1 MGFCALDRS
10 DLCESAPSQERLNNE
25 QLCSLERNGC
35 PVFECRCTWSPN
47 PLWLS
52 RNRGGNGG
60 DEDPRKSH
68 SNAVREEGLN
78 CPDIKRPKMSGL
90 RTACLPKLESSYAG
104 RTMGMVRRRV
114 SWRKHR
120 ICTLLQRLILF
131 L

>member
-1 MGFCALDRS
+1 MLRDGKIQLQRNVIDIQYR
-10 DLCESAPSQERLNNE
+10 
-25 QLCSLERNGC
+25 LCSQDRQ
-35 PVFECRCTWSPN
+35 VQ
-47 PLWLS
+47 
-52 RNRGGNGG
+52 
-60 DEDPRKSH
+60 DPRKFH